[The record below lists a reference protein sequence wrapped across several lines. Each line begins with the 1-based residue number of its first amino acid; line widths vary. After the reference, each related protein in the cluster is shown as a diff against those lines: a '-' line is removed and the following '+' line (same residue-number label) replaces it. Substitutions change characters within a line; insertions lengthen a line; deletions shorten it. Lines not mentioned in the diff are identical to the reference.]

1 MVKLIVSDMD
11 GTLLNEKMMISKA
24 NADAIREAEHQGIPF
39 MVATGR
45 GFTEAKPLLDEV
57 GLSCPIITLNG
68 AQVYDENGTIL
79 KTAGITKD
87 TARNILSIIRDH
99 NLYCEVTTGKGIFS
113 DNKAKRIES
122 VASLLFE
129 TNPDTTY
136 KMAVVLA
143 AARLEIMNI
152 NYIDNYDELIEDE
165 SIDILKIIAFSQD
178 GSKTLTPVSA
188 KLEEVGDL
196 AITSSFEN
204 NIEINHIDAQK
215 GIAVS
220 EMAKKMDIDLADIM
234 TFGDNLNDLS
244 MLKIT
249 GYSFAME
256 NGAQETK
263 NAAKYLTSA
272 NNENG
277 VAEGILL
284 ALNDRLEEKAKIST
298 IK

>member
-11 GTLLNEKMMISKA
+11 GTLLNEKMMISQA
-24 NADAIREAEHQGIPF
+24 NADAIREAEKQGIPF

-45 GFTEAKPLLDEV
+45 GFTEAKPLLEEA

-68 AQVYDENGTIL
+68 AQVYDEKGTIL

-87 TARNILSIIRDH
+87 TARKILATIREH
-99 NLYCEVTTGKGIFS
+99 NLYCEITTGNGIFS

-152 NYIDNYDELIEDE
+152 HYIDNYDELIEDE
-165 SIDILKIIAFSQD
+165 TIDVLKIIAFSQD
-178 GSKTLTPVSA
+178 GQKTLLPISA
-188 KLEEVGDL
+188 ELNQIGDL

-204 NIEINHIDAQK
+204 NIEINHVDAQK

-220 EMAKKMDIDLADIM
+220 EMAKKMDIDLDDVM

-249 GYSFAME
+249 GFSFAME

-263 NAAKYLTSA
+263 NTAKYLTSA

-277 VAEGILL
+277 VAEGIML
-284 ALNDRLEEKAKIST
+284 ALNGRLEEKVSIN
-298 IK
+298 

>member
-11 GTLLNEKMMISKA
+11 GTLLNEKMMISQA
-24 NADAIREAEHQGIPF
+24 NADAIREAENQGIPF
-39 MVATGR
+39 VVATGR
-45 GFTEAKPLLDEV
+45 GFTEAKPLLEEA

-68 AQVYDENGTIL
+68 AQVYDEKGTIL

-87 TARNILSIIRDH
+87 TARKILTTIREH
-99 NLYCEVTTGKGIFS
+99 NLYCEITTSKGIFS

-136 KMAVVLA
+136 KMAVILA

-152 NYIDNYDELIEDE
+152 NYINDYDELIDDE
-165 SIDILKIIAFSQD
+165 TIDVLKIIAFSQD
-178 GSKTLTPVSA
+178 GSNVLNPVA
-188 KLEEVGDL
+188 AELNEIGDL

-204 NIEINHIDAQK
+204 NIEINNVEAQK

-220 EMAKKMDIDLADIM
+220 EMAKKMAIDLDDIM

-263 NAAKYLTSA
+263 DVAKYLTST

-277 VAEGILL
+277 VAEGIML
-284 ALNDRLEEKAKIST
+284 ALNGLLEEKEKISDRL
-298 IK
+298 

>member
-11 GTLLNEKMMISKA
+11 GTLLNEKMMISQT
-24 NADAIREAEHQGIPF
+24 NADAIREAEKQGIPF

-45 GFTEAKPLLDEV
+45 GFTEAKPLLEEA

-68 AQVYDENGTIL
+68 AQVYDEKGTIL

-87 TARNILSIIRDH
+87 TARKILATIREN
-99 NLYCEVTTGKGIFS
+99 NLYCEITTGNGIFS

-129 TNPDTTY
+129 TNPETTY

-152 NYIDNYDELIEDE
+152 HYIDNYDELIEDE
-165 SIDILKIIAFSQD
+165 TIDVLKIIAFSQD
-178 GSKTLTPVSA
+178 GQRTLLPISA
-188 KLEEVGDL
+188 ELNQIGDL

-204 NIEINHIDAQK
+204 NIEINHVDAQK

-220 EMAKKMDIDLADIM
+220 EMAKKMDIDLDDVM

-249 GYSFAME
+249 GFSFAME

-263 NAAKYLTSA
+263 NTAKYLTSA

-277 VAEGILL
+277 VAEGIML
-284 ALNDRLEEKAKIST
+284 ALNGRLEEKVSIN
-298 IK
+298 

>member
-11 GTLLNEKMMISKA
+11 GTLLNEKMMISQA
-24 NADAIREAEHQGIPF
+24 NADAVREAEKQGIPF
-39 MVATGR
+39 VVATGR

-68 AQVYDENGTIL
+68 AQVYDEKGTIL

-87 TARNILSIIRDH
+87 TARKILSVIRKHD
-99 NLYCEVTTGKGIFS
+99 LYCEITTGKGIFS
-113 DNKAKRIES
+113 ESKAKRIES
-122 VASLLFE
+122 VASLLVE

-136 KMAVVLA
+136 KMAVILA

-152 NYIDNYDELIEDE
+152 HYIDNYDALIDDE
-165 SIDILKIIAFSQD
+165 TIDVLKIIAFSQN
-178 GSKTLTPVSA
+178 GSATLNPIA
-188 KLEEVGDL
+188 EELDKIGDL

-220 EMAKKMDIDLADIM
+220 EMAKKMDIDLADVM

-256 NGAQETK
+256 NGAEEAK
-263 NAAKYLTSA
+263 KGAKYLTST
-272 NNENG
+272 NSKNG
-277 VAEGILL
+277 VAEGIML
-284 ALNDRLEEKAKIST
+284 ALNGHLEEKEEIS
-298 IK
+298 KPL

>member
-11 GTLLNEKMMISKA
+11 GTLLNEKMMISQT
-24 NADAIREAEHQGIPF
+24 NADAIREAEKQGIPF

-45 GFTEAKPLLDEV
+45 GFTEAKPLLEEA

-68 AQVYDENGTIL
+68 AQVYDEKGTIL

-87 TARNILSIIRDH
+87 TARKILATIREN
-99 NLYCEVTTGKGIFS
+99 NLYCEITTGNGIFS

-129 TNPDTTY
+129 TNPETTY

-152 NYIDNYDELIEDE
+152 HYIDNYDELIEDE
-165 SIDILKIIAFSQD
+165 TIDVLKIIAFSQD
-178 GSKTLTPVSA
+178 GQKTLLPISA
-188 KLEEVGDL
+188 ELNQIGDL

-204 NIEINHIDAQK
+204 NIEINHVDAQK

-220 EMAKKMDIDLADIM
+220 EMAKKMDIDLDDVM

-249 GYSFAME
+249 GFSFAME

-263 NAAKYLTSA
+263 NTAKYLTSA

-277 VAEGILL
+277 VAEGIML
-284 ALNDRLEEKAKIST
+284 ALNGRLEEKVSIN
-298 IK
+298 